1 MDTMDTDLITQRVDE
16 IAAIVR
22 RVSESESVGKI
33 LAVFLYGSALS
44 RLFRPDSDLDIAVL
58 DSPERPLDWSA
69 QAKLM
74 DRLERATGH
83 GVDLRMLRESSLSHQ
98 AHVIDEGRMVWTRDP
113 AEVEHYARE
122 ARAAARQGRAG
133 SESRWSQTLDRLAR
147 TAAAR

>member
-1 MDTMDTDLITQRVDE
+1 VDTTETAVARRTDE
-16 IAAIVR
+16 IAAVIR
-22 RVSESESVGKI
+22 RISEIESAGKI

-58 DSPERPLDWSA
+58 DSPESPLDCSA

-98 AHVIDEGRMVWTRDP
+98 AHVIDEGRMAWTRDP
-113 AEVEHYARE
+113 AEVERYVRE
-122 ARAAARQGRAG
+122 ALTAARQTRA
-133 SESRWSQTLDRLAR
+133 STESRWSQTLDRLAKA
-147 TAAAR
+147 AAAR

>member
-1 MDTMDTDLITQRVDE
+1 MDTVDTDLIARRVDE

-22 RVSESESVGKI
+22 RVSESESTGKI
-33 LAVFLYGSALS
+33 LAIFLYGSALS

-113 AEVEHYARE
+113 PEVEHYARE

>member
-1 MDTMDTDLITQRVDE
+1 VDTTETATARRIDE
-16 IAAIVR
+16 ISAIIR
-22 RVSESESVGKI
+22 RISEIESAGKI

-44 RLFRPDSDLDIAVL
+44 RLFRSDSDLDIAVL
-58 DSPERPLDWSA
+58 DSLERPLDWSA

-74 DRLERATGH
+74 DSLERATGH

-113 AEVEHYARE
+113 AEVERYVRE
-122 ARAAARQGRAG
+122 TRAAARQGRAG

>member
-1 MDTMDTDLITQRVDE
+1 MTDTVVARRVDE
-16 IAAIVR
+16 IAAIIWR
-22 RVSESESVGKI
+22 ISESESAGKI

-44 RLFRPDSDLDIAVL
+44 RLFRSDSDLDIAVL
-58 DSPERPLDWSA
+58 DSPENPLDWSA

-98 AHVIDEGRMVWTRDP
+98 AHVFDGGRLVWMRDP
-113 AEVEHYARE
+113 AEVERFVRE

-133 SESRWSQTLDRLAR
+133 SESQWSQTLDRLAR

>member
-1 MDTMDTDLITQRVDE
+1 MDTTETAISQRVEEVAGVIRRISE
-16 IAAIVR
+16 I
-22 RVSESESVGKI
+22 ESRGKI
-33 LAVFLYGSALS
+33 LAVFLYGSALT

-58 DSPERPLDWSA
+58 DIPESPLDWSA

-74 DRLERATGH
+74 DRLERETGH

-113 AEVEHYARE
+113 AEVERYVRE

-147 TAAAR
+147 TASAR

>member
-1 MDTMDTDLITQRVDE
+1 MDTVIARRIDE

-22 RVSESESVGKI
+22 RISEIESAGKI

-44 RLFRPDSDLDIAVL
+44 RLFRSDSDLDIAVL
-58 DSPERPLDWSA
+58 DSPENPLDWSA

-98 AHVIDEGRMVWTRDP
+98 AHVIDEGRLVWTRDP
-113 AEVEHYARE
+113 DEVEQYVRE
-122 ARAAARQGRAG
+122 ARTAARQGRAG